1 MALDRENSSLAW
13 NVAEGPDG
21 PNYKTKP
28 RAGALHEK
36 VHEEV
41 AIYKTKP
48 IFPTP
53 SIKGTPKAGH
63 FPSPPD

>member
-1 MALDRENSSLAW
+1 MSQKAPMGRITKRSRE
-13 NVAEGPDG
+13 
-21 PNYKTKP
+21 
-28 RAGALHEK
+28 RRALHEK

-41 AIYKTKP
+41 AVYKTKP